1 MVIEELGQRDGA
13 SQWSA
18 YSNWDRA
25 MANEQLHP
33 TGLSAVPGDNAG
45 EVALTWTPVA
55 DATAHWVWSVRA
67 DGTAG
72 KWTAGQAGSA
82 VVGDLEA
89 GQIYWFV
96 VIEEL
101 GQRDGASQWSAYS
114 NWDRAMASE
123 QLNSAGLSAVPGDNA
138 GEVALFWTPVAD
150 AIAHWAWSVRGWQ
163 LSTN

>member
-1 MVIEELGQRDGA
+1 MEWSPRADGSLAWSEL
-13 SQWSA
+13 
-18 YSNWDRA
+18 SNWAQAQVERS
-25 MANEQLHP
+25 P
-33 TGLSAVPGDNAG
+33 TGLSAEPGDNPG
-45 EVALTWTPVA
+45 EVSLRWTPSA
-55 DATAHWVWSVRA
+55 NAIAYWVWSVKD
-67 DGTAG
+67 DGSNG
-72 KWTAGQAGSA
+72 RWTAGQAGSA

-89 GQIYWFV
+89 GVAYWFV

-123 QLNSAGLSAVPGDNA
+123 QLNPTGLSAVPGDNA
-138 GEVALFWTPVAD
+138 GEVALTWTPAAD